1 MSKETLHTI
10 LSGGSKSTGGSGVG
24 VRNVNERIGLYYGRE
39 FGLAFESELE
49 EGTTVT
55 ITFPAIGHKEGQENT
70 AGGETS

>member
-1 MSKETLHTI
+1 MSKETLNTI
-10 LSGGSKSTGGSGVG
+10 LSGGGKSGSGSGVG

-55 ITFPAIGHKEGQENT
+55 IVFPAVSSSANPESIEGE
-70 AGGETS
+70 EPL